1 MATPIAVLAIL
12 TSLILCGCGMAEQYA
27 AQQDLDQSKA
37 AYERCA
43 ALSGGDSDQCQ
54 PAEEKVESNQRTL
67 DQTSSG
73 VSPVSPLS
81 RRPLQFRT
89 KIDLDAPDPDNS
101 NPEQ

>member
-12 TSLILCGCGMAEQYA
+12 TSLILCGCGVAEQYA
-27 AQQDLDQSKA
+27 AQQDLDQSQA

-43 ALSGGDSDQCQ
+43 AISGGDSDQCQ

-73 VSPVSPLS
+73 LSPG
-81 RRPLQFRT
+81 RRGVQFRM
-89 KIDLDAPDPDNS
+89 KMDLDNPDPDDS